1 MNTTEKY
8 FVMDSG
14 IQNGKLSL
22 ENNYSSPS
30 EITNNLKMEN
40 GKEYKLFSTVSSDI
54 VELSNISLQ
63 NYINYKSSCI
73 LFEKTIPRSPPC
85 FCCSAKYC
93 S

>member
-30 EITNNLKMEN
+30 ELTNHLKIEDS
-40 GKEYKLFSTVSSDI
+40 KEYQLFSTVSCDI
-54 VELSNISLQ
+54 VELSKISLQ
-63 NYINYKSSCI
+63 NYINYQSSCI

-85 FCCSAKYC
+85 FCYSAKYC